1 MDDDI
6 PNTRCC
12 RVRGDC
18 IQCPFHNWRFSGETG
33 RCVEAAYSSAR
44 LPDQARLGVRTSLER
59 NGLVLVWHHA
69 GHTVLLSAAGRH
81 VLLTCADGEPP
92 SWWPPV
98 LEEVE
103 SGEWV
108 YQGRNE
114 FTVNCHIQVTGVH
127 SKACNEALPKVR
139 EDFTITEKAPSPY
152 SSLLLVEST
161 FSCFHNFHI

>member
-1 MDDDI
+1 MITMDDDI

-69 GHTVLLSAAGRH
+69 GDAVQCYSVPRVVTSYLRRQRAAQLVAAG
-81 VLLTCADGEPP
+81 AG
-92 SWWPPV
+92 
-98 LEEVE
+98 
-103 SGEWV
+103 G
-108 YQGRNE
+108 G
-114 FTVNCHIQVTGVH
+114 GVRGVGVPGQERVH
-127 SKACNEALPKVR
+127 GQLPHPGDCPR
-139 EDFTITEKAPSPY
+139 CPR
-152 SSLLLVEST
+152 
-161 FSCFHNFHI
+161 

>member
-1 MDDDI
+1 MITMDDDI

-69 GHTVLLSAAGRH
+69 GDAVQCYSVPRVVTSYLPAQTESRPAGGRR
-81 VLLTCADGEPP
+81 CWRRWSPG
-92 SWWPPV
+92 
-98 LEEVE
+98 
-103 SGEWV
+103 SGCTRA
-108 YQGRNE
+108 G
-114 FTVNCHIQVTGVH
+114 T
-127 SKACNEALPKVR
+127 
-139 EDFTITEKAPSPY
+139 
-152 SSLLLVEST
+152 SSRST
-161 FSCFHNFHI
+161 ATSR